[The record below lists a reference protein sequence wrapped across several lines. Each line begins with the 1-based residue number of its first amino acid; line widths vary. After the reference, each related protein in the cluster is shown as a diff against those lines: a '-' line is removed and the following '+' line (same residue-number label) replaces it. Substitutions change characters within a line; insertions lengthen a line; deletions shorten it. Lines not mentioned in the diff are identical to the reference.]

1 MIEKLSYLQNLKNSM
16 GEEMAEMMSEEI
28 TKVMDEQKYLE
39 EQYAA
44 LIIQR
49 GQLKG
54 ISNKAK
60 LTEVKKEIEVS
71 FNNTL
76 TLSQKIANELKLST
90 VKLVRQLHENPDVAG
105 NDKMI
110 EKHKSNL
117 IELITSV
124 MEEKEKQLKFEA
136 FETYIRTQLEE

>member
-1 MIEKLSYLQNLKNSM
+1 MIDKLSYLQNLKNSM

-28 TKVMDEQKYLE
+28 TKVMDEQKHLE

-44 LIIQR
+44 LITQR

-71 FNNTL
+71 NSPVTDL
-76 TLSQKIANELKLST
+76 
-90 VKLVRQLHENPDVAG
+90 
-105 NDKMI
+105 
-110 EKHKSNL
+110 
-117 IELITSV
+117 
-124 MEEKEKQLKFEA
+124 
-136 FETYIRTQLEE
+136 